1 MNLPNLL
8 TILRILLTP
17 ILVILLMQRRLD
29 AATGL
34 FAIAAVTDALDGL
47 IARRFNQKT
56 QTGAILD
63 PVADKFLL
71 ISAYLTLSAIDLIP
85 TWLTILV
92 ISRDVII
99 MAGII
104 ILFLFQNG
112 VEIRPSIISKA
123 TTVLQLLTILLV
135 MAQNHLIIIISGI
148 TIGIQFIYWL
158 TATLTVISGLHYMAI
173 GVALLNKES
182 NAE

>member
-17 ILVILLMQRRLD
+17 ILIILILQKRLD
-29 AATGL
+29 LATGL
-34 FAIAAVTDALDGL
+34 FSIAALTDALDGL
-47 IARRFNQKT
+47 IARQFNQKT
-56 QTGAILD
+56 KTGAILD

-71 ISAYLTLSAIDLIP
+71 TSAYLTLSAIDFLP
-85 TWLTILV
+85 QWLTILV

-99 MAGII
+99 VAGII

-123 TTVLQLLTILLV
+123 TTVFQLLTILLV
-135 MAQNHLIIIISGI
+135 MAHNHLGIITNCIQLVYWI
-148 TIGIQFIYWL
+148 TAG
-158 TATLTVISGLHYMAI
+158 LTVISGLHYMTV
-173 GVALLNKES
+173 GVTLLNKGS
-182 NAE
+182 NTGQ

>member
-1 MNLPNLL
+1 MNIPNLL
-8 TILRILLTP
+8 TILRILMTP
-17 ILVILLMQRRLD
+17 ILVILILQRRLD

-56 QTGAILD
+56 KTGAILD

-71 ISAYLTLSAIDLIP
+71 TSAYLTLSTIDFIP
-85 TWLTILV
+85 AWLTILV

-99 MAGII
+99 VAGII

-123 TTVLQLLTILLV
+123 TTVFQILTILLV
-135 MAQNHLIIIISGI
+135 MVHHHIGIITSGI
-148 TIGIQFIYWL
+148 PLVYWT
-158 TATLTVISGLHYMAI
+158 TAGLTVISGLHYMAV
-173 GVALLNKES
+173 GVTLLNKGS
-182 NAE
+182 NNE

>member
-1 MNLPNLL
+1 MNIPNLL

-17 ILVILLMQRRLD
+17 ILVILILQRRLD
-29 AATGL
+29 SATGL

-71 ISAYLTLSAIDLIP
+71 TSAYLTLSAIDLIP
-85 TWLTILV
+85 AWLTILV

-99 MAGII
+99 VTGII

-112 VEIRPSIISKA
+112 VAIRPSLISKA
-123 TTVLQLLTILLV
+123 TTVFQLLTILLV
-135 MAQNHLIIIISGI
+135 MAHDHLGIITSGI
-148 TIGIQFIYWL
+148 QLVYWL
-158 TATLTVISGLHYMAI
+158 TAALTVISGLHYMAV
-173 GVALLNKES
+173 GVTLLNKGT
-182 NAE
+182 NAG

>member
-1 MNLPNLL
+1 LNLPNLL

-17 ILVILLMQRRLD
+17 ILIILILQKRLD
-29 AATGL
+29 LATGL

-56 QTGAILD
+56 KTGAILD

-71 ISAYLTLSAIDLIP
+71 TSAYLTLSAIDFLP
-85 TWLTILV
+85 QWLTILV

-99 MAGII
+99 VAGII

-123 TTVLQLLTILLV
+123 TTVFQLLTILLV
-135 MAQNHLIIIISGI
+135 MVHNHLGIITNCIQLVYWI
-148 TIGIQFIYWL
+148 TAG
-158 TATLTVISGLHYMAI
+158 LTVISGLHYMTV
-173 GVALLNKES
+173 GVTLLNKGS
-182 NAE
+182 NTGQ